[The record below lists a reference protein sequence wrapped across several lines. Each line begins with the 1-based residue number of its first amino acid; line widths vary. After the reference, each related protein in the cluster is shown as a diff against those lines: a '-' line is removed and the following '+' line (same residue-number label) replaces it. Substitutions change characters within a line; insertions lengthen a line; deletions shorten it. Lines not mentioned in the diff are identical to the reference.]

1 MVREALSV
9 LGITVAVVGSQVPA
23 THDDLPAEHQPT
35 VRIVANFA
43 QQDCGRFTVLS
54 GSLDTLT
61 ASGITFRIIEPPDLT
76 A

>member
-1 MVREALSV
+1 
-9 LGITVAVVGSQVPA
+9 
-23 THDDLPAEHQPT
+23 
-35 VRIVANFA
+35 VANFA